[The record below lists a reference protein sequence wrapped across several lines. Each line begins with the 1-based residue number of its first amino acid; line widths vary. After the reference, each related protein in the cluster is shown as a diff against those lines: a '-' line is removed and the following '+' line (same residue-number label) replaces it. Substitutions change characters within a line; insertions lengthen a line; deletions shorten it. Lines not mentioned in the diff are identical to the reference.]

1 MSSNLPFVLFW
12 DCCRGYAGFCTF
24 LEVEE
29 GTQVFAPFLELAHG
43 MQVFALFLE
52 LAEGVQVSVLDPD
65 PNKMMH
71 SRTHSPPGSRYP
83 KAYKIYA
90 FVFTIFV
97 NIATFLSKLD
107 QNPFWIH
114 FGPKVLCRKI

>member
-1 MSSNLPFVLFW
+1 ML
-12 DCCRGYAGFCTF
+12 

-29 GTQVFAPFLELAHG
+29 GTQVFAPFLELAQG
-43 MQVFALFLE
+43 TQFFALFLE
-52 LAEGVQVSVLDPD
+52 LAEGMQVFVLDPD

-71 SRTHSPPGSRYP
+71 SRTHSPHPPGSRYP

-114 FGPKVLCRKI
+114 FGPIVLCRKI